1 LRDLGR
7 LGLRLLGI
15 WTAVESIG
23 WLVGAFQLYAGKV
36 DRPPA
41 WEVFGY
47 LLPAVAY
54 ALVASLLVA
63 RTDRLALWLF
73 PEKQVTS
80 LGLPS
85 EQVQAVAF
93 SIMGVWLVVQ
103 SLPTM
108 VYAFVLPRLTPTL
121 SAIDSGRIGYPALI
135 FSSLRFGIGLCLI
148 LGAKGLTKLW
158 HGLWSA
164 PESGIQP
171 PG

>member
-7 LGLRLLGI
+7 LGLKLLGI

-23 WLVGAFQLYAGKV
+23 WLTGAFQLYAGKV
-36 DRPPA
+36 DRPAA
-41 WEVFGY
+41 WQVFGY
-47 LLPAVAY
+47 LLPALAY

-63 RTDRLALWLF
+63 RADRLAVWLF
-73 PEKQVTS
+73 PEQQLTS
-80 LGLPS
+80 FEVPS
-85 EQVQAVAF
+85 VEVQAVAF

-108 VYAFVLPRLTPTL
+108 VYAFVLPQLTPTL
-121 SAIDSGRIGYPALI
+121 PAIDNGRIGYPALI

-148 LGAKGLTKLW
+148 LGAKGLTKLC

>member
-1 LRDLGR
+1 MRDLGG
-7 LGLRLLGI
+7 LGLKLLGV
-15 WTAVESIG
+15 WTALESIG
-23 WLVGAFQLYAGKV
+23 WLAGAFQLYAGKV
-36 DRPPA
+36 DRPA
-41 WEVFGY
+41 TWEVFGY
-47 LLPAVAY
+47 LLPAAVY
-54 ALVASLLVA
+54 ALMSSLLVA
-63 RTDRLALWLF
+63 RTDRLAVWLF

-108 VYAFVLPRLTPTL
+108 MYALVLPRLSPTL
-121 SAIDSGRIGYPALI
+121 SAIDNGRIGYPALI

-158 HGLWSA
+158 HGQRSA